1 MLLRT
6 TNRVPELADIPAF
19 MPVRDD
25 TLRRIERRFERRS
38 FDANDVVIAEGTR
51 GDEVFIIVSG
61 QAVVDRCGGE
71 IATLGPGDWFGELA
85 VLLDLPRNATVR
97 ALTPLHVFALSRAS
111 FFALLLDVPDLWRRL
126 AAILARRLRQADL
139 AA

>member
-38 FDANDVVIAEGTR
+38 FDANDVVIAEGAR

-61 QAVVDRCGGE
+61 QAVVARCGGE

-97 ALTPLHVFALSRAS
+97 ALTPLRVFALSRAS

>member
-6 TNRVPELADIPAF
+6 SQVPELAEIPAF
-19 MPVRDD
+19 MPMRDE
-25 TLRRIERRFERRS
+25 TLRRIERRFQRRS
-38 FDANDVVIAEGTR
+38 FDVNEMVIAEGAR

-61 QAVVDRCGGE
+61 HAVVDRCGGE
-71 IATLGPGDWFGELA
+71 LARLGPGDWFGELA

-111 FFALLLDVPDLWRRL
+111 FFDLLLDVPDLWRRL
-126 AAILARRLRQADL
+126 AATLARRLRQADL
-139 AA
+139 AS